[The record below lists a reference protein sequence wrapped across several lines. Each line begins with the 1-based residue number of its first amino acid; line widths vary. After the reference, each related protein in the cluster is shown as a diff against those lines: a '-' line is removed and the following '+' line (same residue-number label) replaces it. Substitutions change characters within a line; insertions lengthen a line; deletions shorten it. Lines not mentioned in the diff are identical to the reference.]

1 MPQRDNFY
9 SEEVQAIMGKAPA
22 WVVRWGITVVLAIF
36 VGILV
41 GCWFVKYPDLIEAPA
56 SITTLNPPAD
66 LVARYDGL
74 IDTLCV
80 ADGEQVEKGWLI
92 AVLRNA
98 ASWRDV
104 ERLSARLTA
113 AESLPLAELAAIA
126 WLDEAY
132 RLG

>member
-56 SITTLNPPAD
+56 SITTINPPAD
-66 LVARYDGL
+66 LVAREMQKAYEG
-74 IDTLCV
+74 I
-80 ADGEQVEKGWLI
+80 G
-92 AVLRNA
+92 AVSCQPWILN
-98 ASWRDV
+98 
-104 ERLSARLTA
+104 
-113 AESLPLAELAAIA
+113 
-126 WLDEAY
+126 
-132 RLG
+132 